1 MAKNTH
7 MTHVEDLILIEGS
20 AGSPKVIKFL
30 KEMMTFLSGKPGSG
44 LAVTTKYD
52 GAPAIVCGTDPA
64 DGKFFVGTKSV
75 FAKTAPKLCKSYSDI
90 QQMYDGV
97 LAQKLTAS
105 FQYLQNAGIRG
116 VLQGDLMF
124 TNDKKTEN
132 IDGKTYITFRPNTL
146 TYAVDPNSKL
156 GKDIKRAELGIVF
169 HTKYTGQSMAEMS
182 ASFNV
187 TDSDFKSGGAV
198 WAQKASFKDIG
209 RVASMSGNEKSKYE
223 AAIRRTEGS
232 LKQCNRLLDKI
243 QSGKKTLQVDTEFL
257 KFFNNYVKAGS
268 NIPSV
273 DRAYVDFMYH
283 MAKEYDKIIN
293 KLKTVKSQSQKAGK
307 FVEVIDFIESNE
319 REFKML
325 IASYMNIQFCK
336 NILVDKMKKVQALR
350 LFVDMGN
357 GDYQATTDEGYV
369 AISGA
374 DAVKLIDRLEF
385 SKLNF
390 TVPKNWDK

>member
-20 AGSPKVIKFL
+20 AGSPKVINFL

-64 DGKFFVGTKSV
+64 DGNFFVGTKSV
-75 FAKTAPKLCKSYSDI
+75 FAKTAPKICKSLSDI
-90 QQMYDGV
+90 QRMYDGA

-105 FQYLQNAGIRG
+105 FRYLQNANIRG

-124 TNDKKTEN
+124 TDDKKTEK

-169 HTKYTGQSMAEMS
+169 HTKYTGQSMVEMS
-182 ASFNV
+182 ASFNIS
-187 TDSDFKSGGAV
+187 DSDFKSGGPV
-198 WAQKASFKDIG
+198 WAKKSEFKDIG
-209 RVASMSGNEKSKYE
+209 KVASLSGNEKSKYE
-223 AAIRRTEGS
+223 ASVRRTEGS
-232 LKQCNRLLDKI
+232 LKQCKQLLDKI
-243 QSGKKTLQVDTEFL
+243 QSGKKTLAVDTEFL

-273 DRAYVDFMYH
+273 ERAYVEFMYH
-283 MAKEYDKIIN
+283 MGKEYDKVIQKN
-293 KLKTVKSQSQKAGK
+293 KTLKSQAEKAGK
-307 FVEVIDFIESNE
+307 FIELIDFIQSNE
-319 REFKML
+319 RQFKML

-357 GDYQATTDEGYV
+357 GDYQVTADEGYV
-369 AISGA
+369 AISGT

>member
-1 MAKNTH
+1 MSKNTH
-7 MTHVEDLILIEGS
+7 LNHCEDLILIEGS

-30 KEMMTFLSGKPGSG
+30 KEMVTFLSGKPGSG

-75 FAKTAPKLCKSYSDI
+75 FAKTAPKMCKSLGDI
-90 QQMYDGV
+90 QAMYDGV

-105 FQYLQNAGIRG
+105 FQHLQNAGIKG

-124 TNDKKTEN
+124 TNDKKTEK
-132 IDGKTYITFRPNTL
+132 IDGKRYITFRPNTL

-156 GKDIKRAELGIVF
+156 GKQIQRAAIGIVF
-169 HTKYTGQSMAEMS
+169 HTKYRGQSMAEMS
-182 ASFNV
+182 ASFDVN
-187 TDSDFKSGGAV
+187 DGDFKSGGQV
-198 WAQKASFKDIG
+198 WAQKSEFKDIG
-209 RVASMSGNEKSKYE
+209 KVASLTNQEKSKYQ
-223 AAIRRTEGS
+223 AAVRRTEGS
-232 LKQCNRLLDKI
+232 LSQCKQLLDKI

-257 KFFNNYVKAGS
+257 KFFNNYVKEGKT
-268 NIPSV
+268 IPSV
-273 DRAYVDFMYH
+273 EKAYADFMYH
-283 MAKEYDKIIN
+283 MAKEYDKVI
-293 KLKTVKSQSQKAGK
+293 KKYKTLKSQSDKVGK
-307 FVEVIDFIESNE
+307 FIETIDFIETNE
-319 REFKML
+319 RQFKML

-357 GDYQATTDEGYV
+357 GDYQVTADEGYV
-369 AISGA
+369 CISGT
-374 DAVKLIDRLEF
+374 DAVKLVDRLEF

-390 TVPKNWDK
+390 SIPKAWDK

>member
-30 KEMMTFLSGKPGSG
+30 KEMMHFLSGKAGSG

-52 GAPAIVCGTDPA
+52 GAPAVVCGTDPS
-64 DGKFFVGTKSV
+64 DNKFFVGTKSV
-75 FAKTAPKLCKSYSDI
+75 FAKTSPKLCKSLSDI
-90 QQMYDGV
+90 QTLYDGA
-97 LAQKLTAS
+97 LAQKLTAA
-105 FQYLQNAGIRG
+105 FKYLQSASIRG

-124 TNDKKTEN
+124 TNDKKKET
-132 IDGKTYITFRPNTL
+132 IQGKRYITFRPNTL
-146 TYAVDPNSKL
+146 TYAVDPDSKL
-156 GKDIKRAELGIVF
+156 GKDIDKAELGIVF
-169 HTKYTGQSMAEMS
+169 HTKYKGNSMAEMT
-182 ASFNV
+182 ASFDV
-187 TDSDFKSGGAV
+187 TDNDFKSTRQV
-198 WAQKASFKDIG
+198 WAQKSEFKDIG
-209 RVASMSGNEKSKYE
+209 KVAALRSGERAKYE
-223 AAIRRTEGS
+223 AAVRRTEGS
-232 LKQCNRLLDKI
+232 LSQCKKLLDKI
-243 QSGKKTLQVDTEFL
+243 QSGKKTLAVDTEFL
-257 KFFNNYVKAGS
+257 KFFNNYVKSGS

-273 DRAYVDFMYH
+273 ERAYTDFMYH
-283 MAKEYDKIIN
+283 MAKEYDKIIK

-307 FVEVIDFIESNE
+307 FVELIDFIESNE

-325 IASYMNIQFCK
+325 IASYMNIQYCK

-369 AISGA
+369 AISGD